1 MELDRQIEEMRIKA
15 KRARDEEE
23 NRKFFCM
30 HLWSLLSLTFPPWP
44 ILGVLYQRMK
54 NLAISHRRKEQ
65 RLETIIANELTQI
78 KIKFQD
84 EEEKMIRRQE
94 VHQKKNSSEK

>member
-1 MELDRQIEEMRIKA
+1 
-15 KRARDEEE
+15 
-23 NRKFFCM
+23 
-30 HLWSLLSLTFPPWP
+30 
-44 ILGVLYQRMK
+44 MK

-94 VHQKKNSSEK
+94 VCTSKRFVYQKDFLLNTNFKSTVVHYTFE